1 MSTLSLTRGSQSR
14 AHSIIQAPKLCVLHL
29 APLQLDKSQGFHDD
43 FSVQIFRLHGRNF
56 DQTRGEENR
65 HNVEMKGER
74 GEQEL
79 CPVTMMAKA
88 FLVVWAYASKM
99 AKNFNTMELGLN

>member
-43 FSVQIFRLHGRNF
+43 SLFKFSGS
-56 DQTRGEENR
+56 T
-65 HNVEMKGER
+65 VEILIKLEGKR
-74 GEQEL
+74 IATTL
-79 CPVTMMAKA
+79 K
-88 FLVVWAYASKM
+88 
-99 AKNFNTMELGLN
+99 